1 MNAAVEF
8 RPCIQSR
15 VPSDEYRALP
25 GTSITRL
32 KELRRS
38 PKHYR
43 YALAHPRETTA
54 LKLGTASH
62 VAVLEPERF
71 DRQFAIWSRRSTKTK
86 KLCPRNG
93 KFYNGFLAAHPGRDV
108 LTVDEAEEA
117 MTIQAAVRAEP
128 AAMRYLEMGDPEVTL
143 QWTIRG
149 RQCKGRADWL
159 TRIDGT
165 TYLVGLKTA
174 RDPRHFIFGNQ
185 AARLGYHLQWAYY
198 FDGYQFITD
207 DVPGMKEIV
216 VESSPPY
223 DVVVYDVPDDIIQ
236 QGRDEY
242 MVLLDQLAECEAAN
256 TWLGVANGLEQTLT
270 LPTWVYQAHDDISE
284 LGLEA

>member
-8 RPCIQSR
+8 RPCIRSR
-15 VPSDEYRALP
+15 VPWDEYRSLP

-43 YALAHPRETTA
+43 YALAHPKQTTA
-54 LKLGTASH
+54 LRLGTAAH

-71 DRQFAIWSRRSTKTK
+71 DRQFAIWSRRSKKTG
-86 KLCPRNG
+86 KLCPRSG
-93 KFYNGFLAAHPGRDV
+93 KFYNGFTAANPGRDII
-108 LTVDEAEEA
+108 TMDDAEEA
-117 MTIQAAVRAEP
+117 MAIQAAVRGEP
-128 AAMRYLEMGDPEVTL
+128 EAMVFLEIGDPEVTL

-149 RQCKGRADWL
+149 RHCKGRADWL
-159 TRIDGT
+159 TTVDGQPWV
-165 TYLVGLKTA
+165 VGLKTA
-174 RDPRHFIFGNQ
+174 RDPRHFVFGNQ

-198 FDGYQFITD
+198 FDGYNFITD
-207 DVPGMKEIV
+207 RIAGMVEIV

-223 DVVVYDVPDDIIQ
+223 DVVVYEIPDDIIQ

-242 MVLLDQLAECEAAN
+242 MVLLEQLAECEASD
-256 TWLGVANGLEQTLT
+256 TWHGSAGGLRQRLT
-270 LPTWVYQAHDDISE
+270 LPSWIYANDDLSE
-284 LGLEA
+284 IGLEA